1 MFAKKKRMKQHLQ
14 KLAISGMLAG
24 LVACG
29 SNETKTESPVESMPE
44 NGKSFVLDKL
54 LGTWQGEDGKSFER
68 WTKETDERYR
78 SFVYSLNGKDTLV
91 NERAVVYRQGAHWVF
106 ENQVSGQN
114 DGKSIKFVSAFV
126 KEDAI
131 QFSNP
136 GHDFP
141 NEIHYAIPDHEHIN
155 AFIVGNNEKGG
166 KDTIPFNYKRVN

>member
-1 MFAKKKRMKQHLQ
+1 MKHLLQ
-14 KLAISGMLAG
+14 KIMINGMLAG
-24 LVACG
+24 LMACS
-29 SNETKTESPVESMPE
+29 SNEAKTESQAERIPDNSH
-44 NGKSFVLDKL
+44 SFVLDKL

-68 WTKETDERYR
+68 WTKETNERYH
-78 SFVYSLNGKDTLV
+78 SFVYSLNGKDTIV
-91 NERAVVYRQGAHWVF
+91 NERAVVYREGAQWVF

-114 DGKSIKFVSAFV
+114 DGKTVKFVSAFV

-136 GHDFP
+136 AHDFP
-141 NEIHYAIPDHEHIN
+141 NEIHYSLPDHDHVH

>member
-1 MFAKKKRMKQHLQ
+1 MKQMLQ
-14 KLAISGMLAG
+14 KLTIGGLLAG

-29 SNETKTESPVESMPE
+29 SNETTAEKPVESAAGNP
-44 NGKSFVLDKL
+44 KTFVLDKL
-54 LGTWQGEDGKSFER
+54 LGTWQSGDGKSFER
-68 WTKETDERYR
+68 WTKDNNGRYY

-91 NERAVVYRQGAHWVF
+91 NERATIYREGAQWVF

-114 DGKSIKFVSAFV
+114 DGRTVKFVSAFV

-136 GHDFP
+136 AHDFP
-141 NEIHYAIPDHEHIN
+141 NEIHYAIPDPTHVN

-166 KDTIPFNYKRVN
+166 KDTIPFNYTRLN